1 MNPYFR
7 ILMTTEPAG
16 DIWHYCL
23 ELCQGLSALHI
34 ETVLAMLGKPR
45 AAQFEAVRKIR
56 GATLIDMGL
65 SLDWATADA
74 PSVIN
79 AGKAVADLAEQCGA
93 SLVHLNK
100 PALAAGPLFTVP
112 VVAAQHSCVATR
124 WEALRFSPLPSE
136 HAWRTMLLRH
146 GLQAAD
152 IVVTSTAAFAEATR
166 RAYELSDLPRA
177 VHIGRA
183 PLNPTAFAAVQPLR
197 GVNKAAII
205 FDHECDRETLGESEL
220 ARRLAARPVFVSTAL
235 YEPFG
240 LAVLEAA
247 AAGCPLILSDIPSFR
262 ELWDGAAI
270 FVPPRDEERFRREI
284 AELAGDDLMRQ
295 AMGTAAEQRAGRY
308 TREAMAAQMA
318 NIYRSLL
325 PAVSR
330 PVLAAKVAA

>member
-1 MNPYFR
+1 VNSYFR

-23 ELCQGLSALHI
+23 ELCRGLSALHI

-45 AAQFEAVRKIR
+45 PTQFEVVRKIP
-56 GATLIDMGL
+56 GARLIDMGL

-93 SLVHLNK
+93 SLVQLNK
-100 PALAAGPLFTVP
+100 PALAAGTLFTVP
-112 VVAAQHSCVATR
+112 VVAVQHSCVATQWKAVR
-124 WEALRFSPLPSE
+124 AKPLPSE
-136 HAWRTMLLRH
+136 FAWRTTLLRH

-183 PLNPTAFAAVQPLR
+183 PLNQTAFAAMHPLR
-197 GVNKAAII
+197 PDSAAIM

-247 AAGCPLILSDIPSFR
+247 AAGCPLILSDIPTFR

-270 FVPPRDEERFRREI
+270 FVPPHDEEGFRKEI
-284 AELAGDDLMRQ
+284 AELAGDDLTRQ
-295 AMGTAAEQRAGRY
+295 AMGTAAQQRAARY

-318 NIYRSLL
+318 NIYRRLL

>member
-1 MNPYFR
+1 MTPYFR
-7 ILMTTEPAG
+7 ILMTTEPSG
-16 DIWHYCL
+16 DVWHYSV
-23 ELCQGLSALHI
+23 ELCRGLSAIRI

-45 AAQFEAVRKIR
+45 PAQSEIVRQIP
-56 GATLIDMGL
+56 GARLIDVGM

-74 PSVIN
+74 ATVIN

-100 PALAAGPLFTVP
+100 PALAAGTLFTVP
-112 VVAAQHSCVATR
+112 VVAFQHSCLASQ
-124 WEALRFSPLPSE
+124 WETVRGTPLPSKHE
-136 HAWRTMLLRH
+136 WRTTLLRH

-152 IVVTSTAAFAEATR
+152 LVVTSTAAVAEATR

-183 PLNPTAFAAVQPLR
+183 PLPLPAFAAGR
-197 GVNKAAII
+197 DSDGAAVM
-205 FDHECDRETLGESEL
+205 FDHECDRSTLSEAVL

-240 LAVLEAA
+240 LGVLEAA
-247 AAGCPLILSDIPSFR
+247 AAGCPLILSDIPIFR

-270 FVPPRDEERFRREI
+270 FVPSHAEERFSAEI
-284 AELAGDDLMRQ
+284 AELVGDDLMRQ
-295 AMGTAAEQRAGRY
+295 TMGMAAKKRAGRY

-318 NIYRSLL
+318 NLYRGLL

>member
-16 DIWHYCL
+16 DFWHYCL
-23 ELCQGLSALHI
+23 ELSRGLSALHI
-34 ETVLAMLGKPR
+34 ETVLAMLGEPQP
-45 AAQFEAVRKIR
+45 AHFELVGNIR
-56 GATLIDMGL
+56 GAKLVDMGL
-65 SLDWATADA
+65 SLDWAAADA

-93 SLVHLNK
+93 DLVQLNR
-100 PALAAGPLFTVP
+100 PALAAGTLFTVP
-112 VVAAQHSCVATR
+112 IVAAQHSCVATR
-124 WEALRFSPLPSE
+124 WEALRAETLPSE
-136 HAWRTMLLRH
+136 YAWRTTLLRH
-146 GLQAAD
+146 GLNASD
-152 IVVTSTAAFAEATR
+152 IVVTSTAAFAEVTR
-166 RAYELSDLPRA
+166 RAYGLSDLPRA

-183 PLNPTAFAAVQPLR
+183 PLKLPGSAATHPLR
-197 GVNKAAII
+197 RSDSAAIL
-205 FDHECDRETLGESEL
+205 FDHECDRETLDESEL
-220 ARRLAARPVFVSTAL
+220 ASRLAARPVFVSTAL

-247 AAGCPLILSDIPSFR
+247 AAACPLILSDIPTFR

-270 FVPPRDEERFRREI
+270 FVPPHDEERFRREI
-284 AELAGDDLMRQ
+284 AALAGDDLTRQ
-295 AMGTAAEQRAGRY
+295 AMGMAAEQRAARY

-318 NIYRSLL
+318 NIYRGLL